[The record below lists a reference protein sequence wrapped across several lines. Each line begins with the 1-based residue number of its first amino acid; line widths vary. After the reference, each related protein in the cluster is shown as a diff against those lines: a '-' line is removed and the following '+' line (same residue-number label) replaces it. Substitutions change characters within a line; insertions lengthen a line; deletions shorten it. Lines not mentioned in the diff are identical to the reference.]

1 MTDFMRWPEPGV
13 LPKINRQEIPVGST
27 ILGLAPIGIRWMA
40 TMTKNGIKPEGNCPR
55 SEFVP
60 CFCTTNNGIK
70 EVA

>member
-1 MTDFMRWPEPGV
+1 VTDFMHWPDVGT
-13 LPKINRQEIPVGST
+13 LPKISRYDIPAGST

-70 EVA
+70 EVT